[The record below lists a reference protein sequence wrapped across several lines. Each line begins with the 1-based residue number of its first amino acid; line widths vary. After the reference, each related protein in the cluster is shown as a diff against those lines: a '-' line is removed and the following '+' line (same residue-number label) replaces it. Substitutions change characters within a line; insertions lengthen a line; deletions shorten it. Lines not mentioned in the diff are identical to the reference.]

1 MFAPIHTWSQSLSLD
16 LSTTYDTAKM
26 AIYSLQSAYLP
37 QGWARDVLVTVSAQ
51 GVITAIDA
59 SASAHAN
66 PLAAAAER
74 VAGVAI
80 PGMPNAHSHAFQ
92 RAMAGDAEFRSA
104 VRDSFWSWRQTM
116 YALANRID
124 PDDLQAVATQLFIE
138 MLKCGYT
145 SVAEFHYLHRQC
157 SGARYAGA
165 NLLWEAIGGAADKAG
180 IGLTFLPTLY
190 QCSDFGGAPLKPEQT
205 RFALETDAFLRAVE
219 DRCGADRAAER
230 RGGIITRRTGAAFHS
245 LRAVPLDQLRL
256 AARALRDIDSS
267 MPVHIHVA
275 EQSLEVSACRRA
287 TGRRPIELLLDQQLL
302 TQHWCVVH
310 ATHATAKEL
319 QGIAA
324 ADATVCVS
332 ISTEANLG
340 DGRFDAARFYEAN
353 GRLCVGSDSQS
364 TVNPA
369 EELRW
374 LEYQQRL
381 RKQRRVVLATASEP
395 HVGTRLWHDA
405 AVGGAQAIGQPVG
418 SIAIGRRAD
427 WLVLDVSHP
436 SMAGAAVDG
445 ALDRLLFA
453 GATHAIRDVMVAGRW
468 VVRDYRHAAEDQ
480 SRADFASAMKNL
492 TAG

>member
-1 MFAPIHTWSQSLSLD
+1 
-16 LSTTYDTAKM
+16 M

-37 QGWARDVLVTVSAQ
+37 QGWTRDVLVTVSAQ
-51 GVITAIDA
+51 GIITAIDA
-59 SASAHAN
+59 SESTDRIA
-66 PLAAAAER
+66 PAAAAER
-74 VAGVAI
+74 VAGIAV

-92 RAMAGDAEFRSA
+92 RAMAGDAEFRCSA
-104 VRDSFWSWRQTM
+104 RDSFWSWRETM

-124 PDDLQAVATQLFIE
+124 ADDLQAVATQLFVE
-138 MLKCGYT
+138 MLKSGYT
-145 SVAEFHYLHRQC
+145 SVAEFHYLHRL
-157 SGARYAGA
+157 SHGAQYTGA
-165 NLLWEAIGGAADKAG
+165 NLLWEAIGSAADTAG

-190 QCSDFGGAPLKPEQT
+190 QCSDFGAAPLKPEQA
-205 RFALETDAFLRAVE
+205 RFELQTDAFLRAIE
-219 DRCGADRAAER
+219 DRCAADRATER
-230 RGGIITRRTGAAFHS
+230 RGGVMTRRTGAAFHS
-245 LRAVPLDQLRL
+245 LRAVPLDQLRQ
-256 AARALRDIDSS
+256 AAGALRGIDSS

-275 EQSLEVSACRRA
+275 EQSREVSACRRA

-302 TQHWCVVH
+302 TPHWCVVH
-310 ATHATAKEL
+310 ATHATADEL

-324 ADATVCVS
+324 AGATVCVS

-340 DGRFDAARFYEAN
+340 DGRFDAARFYQAN

-381 RKQRRVVLATASEP
+381 RRQRRVILATPSEP
-395 HVGTRLWHDA
+395 HVGTRLWCDA
-405 AVGGAQAIGQPVG
+405 AVSGAQAIGQPVG
-418 SIAIGRRAD
+418 SIAIGQRAD

-436 SMAGAAVDG
+436 AMAGASADG
-445 ALDRLLFA
+445 ALDRMVFA

-468 VVRDYRHAAEDQ
+468 VVKDYRHAADDQ
-480 SRADFASAMKNL
+480 SRANFARAMRNL